1 MNVKLWENICSIY
14 NSTLRTLR
22 THQSNMKNNPIGKWA
37 KDMNRP
43 LQKRNLKLPTLPYIV
58 TKTNSKWIKNLN
70 LAKTIK
76 LSEEKGNI
84 SVTLDLVIISWIWY
98 QKHRQQKKK
107 EINWTLSKCKIASE
121 DTLESKDSP
130 QMGGNICK
138 SCIWCETN
146 IQNIWNPV
154 TQQQNETTQ
163 LENGQRIWRN
173 ICPKRM
179 ALSTRKGPQHL

>member
-1 MNVKLWENICSIY
+1 MNIKLWENTCNIY
-14 NSTLRTLR
+14 NSTLKTFR

-84 SVTLDLVIISWIWY
+84 FVTLDLVVIS
-98 QKHRQQKKK
+98 
-107 EINWTLSKCKIASE
+107 
-121 DTLESKDSP
+121 
-130 QMGGNICK
+130 
-138 SCIWCETN
+138 
-146 IQNIWNPV
+146 
-154 TQQQNETTQ
+154 
-163 LENGQRIWRN
+163 
-173 ICPKRM
+173 
-179 ALSTRKGPQHL
+179 